1 MSTKVLQG
9 RGLETTFTTDQ
20 GESLVL
26 DDVSFNVLAG
36 ETVGI
41 VGESGS
47 GKSVTSLSIMRLLDR
62 NGRITK
68 GKVIFEGLDLAQ
80 LTEDEL
86 DELRGSRLTMI
97 FQDAQSALNP
107 VFTIGNQLTE
117 SMRVHLKLSK
127 KEAEDRALA
136 ILKQV
141 GLPDAQKIMKSY
153 PHTLSGGMQQR
164 VMIAIALSCDPKLLI
179 ADEPTTALDVTIQ
192 AQIMDLLRCLR
203 GEINLSLILI
213 THDIG
218 LIAEMADK
226 VLVMY
231 AGQIVEEADVFTL
244 FEQPAHPYT
253 QALMRSVPSIEDA
266 PGHKLESIAGVV
278 PEDYTNLKGCRFY
291 ERCPFAMEACLSDY
305 QALTTLSGK
314 HRVRCHR
321 AVKHELPLT
330 WRAEL

>member
-1 MSTKVLQG
+1 MAKKLLQVQ
-9 RGLETTFTTDQ
+9 GLETTFTTDQ
-20 GESLVL
+20 GDSTVL
-26 DDVSFNVLAG
+26 DDVTFSVNSG

-62 NGRITK
+62 NGCITK
-68 GKVIFEGLDLAQ
+68 GKIVFEGTDLAK
-80 LTEDEL
+80 LSEEEL

-97 FQDAQSALNP
+97 FQDAQAALNP
-107 VFTIGNQLTE
+107 VFTIGNQLIE
-117 SMRVHLKLSK
+117 SMRVHLNLSK
-127 KEAEDRALA
+127 AEAEERAIA

-141 GLPDAQKIMKSY
+141 GLPDPKKIMRSY

-192 AQIMDLLRCLR
+192 AQIMELLRYLR
-203 GEINLSLILI
+203 AEINLALILI

-244 FEQPAHPYT
+244 FDQPAHPYT

-278 PEDYTNLKGCRFY
+278 PEQYMDLHGCRFY
-291 ERCPFAMEACLSDY
+291 ERCPFAVDTCFTDY
-305 QALTTLSGK
+305 QSLLTLVGK

-321 AVKHELPLT
+321 AIKHELPLT